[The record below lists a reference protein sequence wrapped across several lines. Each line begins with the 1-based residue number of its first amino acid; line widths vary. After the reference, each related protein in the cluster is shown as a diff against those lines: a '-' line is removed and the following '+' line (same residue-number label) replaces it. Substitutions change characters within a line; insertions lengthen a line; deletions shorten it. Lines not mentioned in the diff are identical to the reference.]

1 MRNFDELSEREVL
14 ALAIANEEED
24 GRIYLDFSEG
34 LRDTYPASAKVFT
47 EMAAE
52 EGDHRR
58 MLLDL
63 YRVKFG
69 EHVVINRVVIRKAD
83 RCSNRDHAH
92 VGNEHQITLIDHCS
106 FHGVGFFRST
116 QPDHCVFCW
125 FAVGKQNLAAYVSSM
140 SP

>member
-69 EHVVINRVVIRKAD
+69 EHIPLIRRQDIRGFIQHKPVWQMYPMNLNAVRDLAEVGQVQNR
-83 RCSNRDHAH
+83 
-92 VGNEHQITLIDHCS
+92 
-106 FHGVGFFRST
+106 RSRR
-116 QPDHCVFCW
+116 
-125 FAVGKQNLAAYVSSM
+125 GRGRRGRL
-140 SP
+140 